1 MKNNLQKEKQG
12 FVVSKDKSKL
22 STVLNVVAVVL
33 MLTQWIAGLNIITLV
48 NLVFLCVVSLI
59 LFIGIVFGKRLNL
72 RILFAYF
79 IPLFAIASFY
89 VIAGADAGWGA
100 LSSGKEGFVNT
111 ANALW
116 QGEGNFFTRLIGN
129 ILIILPCLAMAVL
142 LGTIAYKFV
151 QKKGVRCIASFLSA
165 GLMLTSVALVFMT
178 NLRAKPQA
186 FDLSQGEEEYLKALD
201 DYYKNNPSTSERPN
215 VLVILMDDMGYGD
228 TSLNGNT
235 VFSTPTFD
243 YIGEEGLNF
252 ENFYASYSVCSPSR
266 FALMTGRYPYRGY
279 ADNVLYPTVNT
290 TLPVGTTRVFNS
302 FEMGANCDGMLGDE
316 ITIAEV
322 FKNAGYATGA
332 FGKWH
337 LGDYGEY
344 LPTNQ
349 GFDYFYGSHYVNDMT
364 PFYYVEESDG
374 QYEIVNDGTSID
386 QKNLT
391 SYCHESISGWIDA
404 VVSGKQTASGDK
416 YSENTPFF
424 AYYATPWPHAPL
436 YGGKL
441 AEKPEYAYN
450 EDTHQWEL
458 TGNTVLVGQGS
469 TGVGIYAD
477 VITEFDYYLSELF
490 YNMQQSGMLDN
501 TVIMFTSDNGP
512 ALQGSTDDLR
522 GGKYTAYEG
531 GQKVPFYMRW
541 GNNEYMSG
549 GSKVEAQATLVDIF
563 PTLIELCGINGQIDA
578 KIYENM
584 MPFDR
589 EIDGVSMN
597 SLYIPDADG
606 NLASYIHGIDRP
618 ILYMKAENI
627 KSVSYAMTKEY
638 ALDKIVGQNIQ
649 VISNTGKSETY
660 VMTEDMANN
669 YDFIRDNDILVWK
682 YFRSMQNDNP
692 AFFNLTRKNWL
703 ICLSDDESESYQ
715 RADIFPAIA
724 AELKAVT
731 LEWQSKL
738 AKNRRGVNTAYYYGG
753 EVDYELYKNTL
764 AKENSDR

>member
-22 STVLNVVAVVL
+22 STVLNVVAVLL

-129 ILIILPCLAMAVL
+129 ILIILPCLAMAML

-186 FDLSQGEEEYLKALD
+186 FDLSQGEEEYLKALN
-201 DYYKNNPSTSERPN
+201 DYYNNNPSTSERPN

-490 YNMQQSGMLDN
+490 YNMQQSGVLDN

-563 PTLIELCGINGQIDA
+563 PTLIELCGINGQTDA

-597 SLYIPDADG
+597 LLYIPDADG

-649 VISNTGKSETY
+649 VISNTGKPETY

>member
-1 MKNNLQKEKQG
+1 
-12 FVVSKDKSKL
+12 
-22 STVLNVVAVVL
+22 
-33 MLTQWIAGLNIITLV
+33 
-48 NLVFLCVVSLI
+48 
-59 LFIGIVFGKRLNL
+59 
-72 RILFAYF
+72 
-79 IPLFAIASFY
+79 
-89 VIAGADAGWGA
+89 
-100 LSSGKEGFVNT
+100 
-111 ANALW
+111 
-116 QGEGNFFTRLIGN
+116 
-129 ILIILPCLAMAVL
+129 
-142 LGTIAYKFV
+142 
-151 QKKGVRCIASFLSA
+151 
-165 GLMLTSVALVFMT
+165 
-178 NLRAKPQA
+178 
-186 FDLSQGEEEYLKALD
+186 
-201 DYYKNNPSTSERPN
+201 
-215 VLVILMDDMGYGD
+215 
-228 TSLNGNT
+228 
-235 VFSTPTFD
+235 
-243 YIGEEGLNF
+243 
-252 ENFYASYSVCSPSR
+252 
-266 FALMTGRYPYRGY
+266 
-279 ADNVLYPTVNT
+279 
-290 TLPVGTTRVFNS
+290 
-302 FEMGANCDGMLGDE
+302 MGANCDGMLGDE

-374 QYEIVNDGTSID
+374 QYEIVNDGTSIN

-441 AEKPEYAYN
+441 AEKPEYVYN

-490 YNMQQSGMLDN
+490 YNMQQSGVLDN

-563 PTLIELCGINGQIDA
+563 PTLIELCGINGQIADNT
-578 KIYENM
+578 YENM

-597 SLYIPDADG
+597 SLYIPDAEG

-618 ILYMKAENI
+618 ILYMKSENI

-638 ALDKIVGQNIQ
+638 ALDKIVGQNIK

-703 ICLSDDESESYQ
+703 ICLTDDESESYQ

>member
-1 MKNNLQKEKQG
+1 MKNSLQKEKQG

-22 STVLNVVAVVL
+22 STVLNVVAVLL

-59 LFIGIVFGKRLNL
+59 LFIGIVLGKRLNL

-79 IPLFAIASFY
+79 IPLLAIASFY

-186 FDLSQGEEEYLKALD
+186 FDLSQGEEEYLKALN

-490 YNMQQSGMLDN
+490 YNMQQSGVLDN

-649 VISNTGKSETY
+649 VISNTGKPETY

>member
-1 MKNNLQKEKQG
+1 MRKEGQEAKTVFEVTKEKSG
-12 FVVSKDKSKL
+12 FTS
-22 STVLNVVAVVL
+22 VLNVIAVLL

-48 NLVFLCVVSLI
+48 NLVYLCAVSLFI
-59 LFIGIVFGKRLNL
+59 FIGIVFKKRFNL
-72 RILFAYF
+72 RMLFAYAL
-79 IPLFAIASFY
+79 PVFAIASFY
-89 VIAGADAGWGA
+89 IVAGADAGWGA

-111 ANALW
+111 AHALW
-116 QGEGNFFTRLIGN
+116 QGEGNFFTRLVGN
-129 ILIILPCLAMAVL
+129 VLIILPCVTMATLIGVL
-142 LGTIAYKFV
+142 AYKFSG
-151 QKKGVRCIASFLSA
+151 KKGMRSIAAFMSL
-165 GLMLTSVALVFMT
+165 GLMMTSVALVFMT

-186 FDLSQGEEEYLKALD
+186 FDLSDGEDEYLKALN
-201 DYYKNNPSTSERPN
+201 DYYKNNTSDTDRPN

-235 VFSTPTFD
+235 VFSTPAFD
-243 YIGEEGLNF
+243 FIGEEGLDF
-252 ENFYASYSVCSPSR
+252 DNFYASYSVCSPSR

-290 TLPVGTTRVFNS
+290 TLPVGATRVYNS
-302 FEMGANCDGMLGDE
+302 FELGANCDGMLGDE

-322 FKNAGYATGA
+322 FKNVGYATGA

-364 PFYYVEESDG
+364 PFYYVEESG
-374 QYEIVNDGTSID
+374 GEYEIINDGTAID
-386 QKNLT
+386 QDNLT
-391 SYCHESISGWIDA
+391 AYCHDSISGWIDA
-404 VVSGKQTASGDK
+404 VVNGKTTASGDT
-416 YSENTPFF
+416 YSQGSPFF

-450 EDTHQWEL
+450 EDTHKWEL

-477 VITEFDYYLSELF
+477 VITEFDYYLGELF
-490 YNMQQSGMLDN
+490 YNMQELGVLDD
-501 TVIMFTSDNGP
+501 TVIIFTSDNGP

-541 GNNEYMSG
+541 GNNEYMNG
-549 GSKVEAQATLVDIF
+549 GATVSAQATLVDIF
-563 PTLIELCGINGQIDA
+563 PTLVELCGINGEVDGRV
-578 KIYENM
+578 YEDM

-597 SLYIPDADG
+597 SLYIPDGQG
-606 NLASYIHGIDRP
+606 NLAPYIHDKNRP

-627 KSVSYAMTKEY
+627 KSVSYAMTKEH
-638 ALDKIVGQNIQ
+638 ALDKIVGQNIK
-649 VISNTGKSETY
+649 VITNTGKNETY

-669 YDFIRDNDILVWK
+669 YDFIKNNDILVWK

-715 RADIFPAIA
+715 RADVFPAIA

-731 LEWQSKL
+731 IEWQDKL
-738 AKNRRGVNTAYYYGG
+738 AANRRGVNTGYYYGG

-764 AKENSDR
+764 AKERA

>member
-22 STVLNVVAVVL
+22 STVLNVVAVLL

-48 NLVFLCVVSLI
+48 NLVFLCVVSLV

-72 RILFAYF
+72 RMLFAYF

-129 ILIILPCLAMAVL
+129 TLIILPCLAMAVL

-151 QKKGVRCIASFLSA
+151 QKKGIRCIASFLSA

-186 FDLSQGEEEYLKALD
+186 FDLSQGEDEYLKALN

-290 TLPVGTTRVFNS
+290 TLPVGTTRVYNS

-441 AEKPEYAYN
+441 AEKPEYVYN

-490 YNMQQSGMLDN
+490 YNMQQSGVLDN

-597 SLYIPDADG
+597 SLYIPDAEG
-606 NLASYIHGIDRP
+606 NLASYIHDIDRP
-618 ILYMKAENI
+618 ILYMKSENI

-638 ALDKIVGQNIQ
+638 ALDKIVGQNIK

-703 ICLSDDESESYQ
+703 ICLTDDESESYQ

>member
-22 STVLNVVAVVL
+22 STVLNVVAVLL

-129 ILIILPCLAMAVL
+129 ILIILPCLAMAML

-186 FDLSQGEEEYLKALD
+186 FDLSQGEEEYLKALN
-201 DYYKNNPSTSERPN
+201 DYYNNNPSTSERPN

-490 YNMQQSGMLDN
+490 YNMQQSGVLDN

-563 PTLIELCGINGQIDA
+563 PTLIELCGINGQTDA

-649 VISNTGKSETY
+649 VISNTGKPETY